1 MPAPSTDR
9 LTPAQVL
16 RDTSLLAVSAGF
28 VATLV
33 GFTSTIALIFH
44 AARSLGAS
52 PEQVTSW
59 VLALGVGM
67 GLSTIGL
74 SLWTRAPI
82 LITWS
87 TPGAAVIASASA
99 GVSLPEAVGAFL
111 VCGVL
116 MWLCGATGWFER
128 IMNRIPLSLAS
139 SLLAGILAKFA
150 LMSFAAATPHPALI
164 ISMLMVYLVG
174 KRLWPRYAV
183 LGVLIGGTAV
193 AWAQGLLETSLI
205 TWQVATPVWVTPA
218 WSWHAVL
225 GMGLPL
231 FIVTMASQA
240 VPGVSAIRVSGYQPP
255 VSSLMSWS
263 GITTLLLAPF
273 GGYTFNLAAITAAI
287 VLNPHAHTDA
297 RKRYTAAVMGGV
309 FYIVMGLL
317 GGAVAGLLAAFPPA
331 LIMGVAGLALLGTIG
346 NGLATSLAEPGTRE
360 AALITFLV
368 TLSGMTLLGVGSAFW
383 GLVAGVVT
391 LFVEHYRARPPTA
404 DDTP

>member
-1 MPAPSTDR
+1 M
-9 LTPAQVL
+9 L
-16 RDTSLLAVSAGF
+16 RDSSLSAVSAGF

-44 AARSLGAS
+44 AARSLGAT
-52 PEQVTSW
+52 PDQITSW
-59 VLALGVGM
+59 VLALGLGM
-67 GLSTIGL
+67 GLSTLGL

-87 TPGAAVIASASA
+87 TPGAAVIASAAS

-111 VCGVL
+111 VCGAL

-128 IMNRIPLSLAS
+128 VMNRIPMALAS

-150 LMSFAAATPHPALI
+150 LMSFAAATPQPLLI
-164 ISMLMVYLVG
+164 IAMLLFYLVG
-174 KRLWPRYAV
+174 KRWWPRYAV
-183 LGVLIGGTAV
+183 LGVLLGGTAV
-193 AWAQGLLETSLI
+193 AASQGLLDTS
-205 TWQVATPVWVTPA
+205 QVHLQFAKPVFVMPQ

-240 VPGVSAIRVSGYQPP
+240 VPGVSAIRVSGYQPR
-255 VSSLMSWS
+255 VSPLMSWS
-263 GITTLLLAPF
+263 GITTVLLAPF

-287 VLNPHAHTDA
+287 VLNPHAHADA
-297 RKRYTAAVMGGV
+297 SKRYTAAMWAGI

-317 GGAVAGLLAAFPPA
+317 GGAVAGLLAAFPAA
-331 LIMGVAGLALLGTIG
+331 LIMGVAGMALLGTIA
-346 NGLATSLAEPGTRE
+346 NGLSTSLADPGKRE

-368 TLSGMTLLGVGSAFW
+368 TLSGVTLLGVGSAFW
-383 GLVAGVVT
+383 GLVAGVLT
-391 LFVEHYRARPPTA
+391 LFVEHFRARPAPL